1 MRYIYL
7 FIFSL
12 IIFLS
17 NSLFAQTDYVKGVL
31 KTNHSTLKGYVRI
44 SKSIGHVV
52 KSRFN
57 SSSSNRQSIK
67 DKGNYVSASG
77 YQGNEVSTSVIRTYY
92 FPVEGLEQNI
102 YFTRDLSEPSQR
114 LQSYRCKS
122 FEDERG
128 NYYEVVKIP
137 LHTTTDNTTKD
148 APQKTIA
155 LMGLRIETGIINI
168 YQLHYQ
174 KKEVYVLKR
183 EEREKVFTTKK
194 KEIVPLLRRFMY
206 DDPEMIELVEDVK
219 KWDIIKVMNL
229 VSSYN
234 ARNVKNIQQ

>member
-1 MRYIYL
+1 MRYIHL
-7 FIFSL
+7 FILNF
-12 IIFLS
+12 IFLS
-17 NSLFAQTDYVKGVL
+17 STLYAQTDYVKGIL

-52 KSRFN
+52 KNRFKTT
-57 SSSSNRQSIK
+57 SGHKQIIK
-67 DKGNYVSASG
+67 DKTNYVSASG
-77 YQGNEVSTSVIRTYY
+77 YQQNELSTSMIRTYY
-92 FPVEGLEQNI
+92 FPIEGLEQNI

-128 NYYEVVKIP
+128 NYYEVVKVP
-137 LHTTTDNTTKD
+137 LNNMVTSNEEPRK
-148 APQKTIA
+148 KIA

-174 KKEVYVLKR
+174 KKEIYVLKR
-183 EEREKVFTTKK
+183 EGREIVFSPKK

-234 ARNVKNIQQ
+234 ARNVKSIHQ